1 MDVPIPFSE
10 LGYSPTTDAL
20 IRCSPM
26 DEAHVPIRARMQP
39 RTKPH
44 AALGPKMLPH
54 GMAEPHAALKVKL

>member
-26 DEAHVPIRARMQP
+26 DETHVPIRARMQP
-39 RTKPH
+39 RTKPYANLSH
-44 AALGPKMLPH
+44 KKLSH
-54 GMAEPHAALKVKL
+54 GMAEPQAAIKVML